1 MSRVLVLHDLV
12 AGEVRADEADVL
24 VQRDVVLA
32 ALRELGHEAEALACG
47 LDLASAE
54 RELRRRR
61 PELVF
66 NLVESMAR
74 TGRLIHFA
82 PCLLDALAIPYV
94 GAPADAIY
102 VTSNKHL
109 AKRLLIAAG
118 LPTPPSWLLPD
129 LERAGAS
136 ASGRVIVKSLWEH
149 GSVGLDASSVI
160 DVRDAHELAAAMRAR
175 LDRLGGEAIA
185 ESYVDGR
192 EFNLALLGGPNG
204 PTVLPPAEIEFV
216 AWDESAPRIVDW
228 RAKWDESSH
237 EYQDTPRRFDFDA
250 VDAPLVAR
258 LVAIAR
264 AAWDCFGLRG
274 WARVD
279 FRVDRERGP
288 FVLEVNTN
296 PCLSPDAGFAAALQR
311 AGIPFAQAIAR
322 ILDDL
327 PPR

>member
-12 AGEVRADEADVL
+12 AGEVRADEEDVL

-32 ALRELGHEAEALACG
+32 ALRELGHEAEGLACG
-47 LDLASAE
+47 LDLASTE

-61 PELVF
+61 PEIVF

-82 PCLLDALAIPYV
+82 PCLLDALAIPYA
-94 GAPADAIY
+94 GAPSDAIY

-250 VDAPLVAR
+250 GDAPLVAR
-258 LVAIAR
+258 LVAMAR

-311 AGIPFAQAIAR
+311 AGIPFPQAIAR
-322 ILDDL
+322 ILADL